1 MAKYVNLE
9 KVNKAFFDTRLCV
22 LSKIYEAYGE
32 KEGKILLMKWAEE
45 CGRSPS
51 TIRAAITS
59 LKLNG
64 LVESD
69 GQKVRIMKGV
79 IKESQKAP
87 PTAPTL
93 QTMKKTG

>member
-1 MAKYVNLE
+1 MAKYLNLE
-9 KVNKAFFDTRLCV
+9 KVNKAFFDTRMYV
-22 LSKIYEAYGE
+22 ISKIYDAYGE
-32 KEGKILLMKWAEE
+32 EEGKILLMPLAEA

-69 GQKVRIMKGV
+69 GQKVKIMKGV
-79 IKESQKAP
+79 IKESQKRGA
-87 PTAPTL
+87 
-93 QTMKKTG
+93 

>member
-1 MAKYVNLE
+1 MAKYINLE
-9 KVNKAFFDTRLCV
+9 KVNKAFFDTRLYV
-22 LSKIYEAYGE
+22 LSKVYDAYGE
-32 KEGKILLMKWAEE
+32 EEGKILLMKWAEE

-69 GQKVRIMKGV
+69 GQKVKIMKGV
-79 IKESQKAP
+79 IKESQKRGA
-87 PTAPTL
+87 
-93 QTMKKTG
+93 